1 MTGRFTLH
9 ALVRGLAWGVIG
21 ALLSSL
27 ICGLIASPVTTWQLN
42 QIAAA
47 FRSSTGPETPYALI
61 AWYFSRGIHGILV
74 IVSNLFVGFVIGSIA
89 SFAIVVI
96 PNMLG
101 GMILSVIIHFWRAKT
116 SPWRIGIVIGA
127 LIWGVLQ
134 ILVITMLSTLDF
146 YPIESLLALISAL
159 VIGGLVGW
167 RLALVYEQDK
177 SSVE

>member
-1 MTGRFTLH
+1 MTKQSVCQV
-9 ALVRGLAWGVIG
+9 LVYGLAWGVVG

-27 ICGLIASPVTTWQLN
+27 VCGLIASPITTWQLN
-42 QIAAA
+42 QIATA

-74 IVSNLFVGFVIGSIA
+74 IVSNLFVGFIIGSIA
-89 SFAIVVI
+89 SFAIFVI

-101 GMILSVIIHFWRAKT
+101 GVILSITIHFWGAKT
-116 SPWRIGIVIGA
+116 SLWRVGIVIGA

-134 ILVITMLSTLDF
+134 ILVITMLSTLDS
-146 YPIESLLALISAL
+146 YPIESLLALVGAL

-167 RLALVYEQDK
+167 RLASVYEQGK
-177 SSVE
+177 SSVK